1 MRVARGYVKRLPPAS
16 FRLPPEL
23 VEALATEE
31 KRTGETRTQIVERLL
46 TKGLTMEKTPDNT
59 ITPEKISTPDDAKE
73 TGGDIVSLLED
84 LAEGAGWDKDSI
96 AVFD

>member
-1 MRVARGYVKRLPPAS
+1 
-16 FRLPPEL
+16 
-23 VEALATEE
+23 
-31 KRTGETRTQIVERLL
+31 
-46 TKGLTMEKTPDNT
+46 MEKTPDNT
-59 ITPEKISTPDDAKE
+59 ITPEEISTPDDAKE